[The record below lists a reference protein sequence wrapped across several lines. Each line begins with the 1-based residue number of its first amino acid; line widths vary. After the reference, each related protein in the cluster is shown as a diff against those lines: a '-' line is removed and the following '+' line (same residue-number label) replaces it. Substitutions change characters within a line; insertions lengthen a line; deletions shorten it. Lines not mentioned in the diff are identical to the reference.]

1 MTNTNTV
8 QTQIKFLD
16 DGIKPGGTRQA
27 KVALLLRRILEHNR
41 NAPERETTIIVCLIL
56 RRRRRR
62 GEALKIMS
70 IMYLEIFGGGGAG
83 VSKLPGVDLN
93 AAGLAPVASGG
104 HRCQDGQDGQDGQ
117 DDQDGK
123 DGEDDDDDQEVW
135 EVSRFQYLMWI
146 GNQLRERCPASVK
159 RISKRNYRLSLFFT
173 KTNPTRIKNTHK
185 KTTAI
190 SSERE
195 GNQESVSK
203 VAKVQKK
210 VTGNSQESGEKEK
223 HKL

>member
-1 MTNTNTV
+1 MPH
-8 QTQIKFLD
+8 FEEEG
-16 DGIKPGGTRQA
+16 GIENG
-27 KVALLLRRILEHNR
+27 VN
-41 NAPERETTIIVCLIL
+41 
-56 RRRRRR
+56 
-62 GEALKIMS
+62 
-70 IMYLEIFGGGGAG
+70 YLEIFGGGGAG

-104 HRCQDGQDGQDGQ
+104 HHCQDGQDGKDGQ
-117 DDQDGK
+117 
-123 DGEDDDDDQEVW
+123 DDDDDQEVW

-146 GNQLRERCPASVK
+146 GNQLKERCPASVK
-159 RISKRNYRLSLFFT
+159 RISERNYRLSLFFT
-173 KTNPTRIKNTHK
+173 KTNSTRIKNPHK

-210 VTGNSQESGEKEK
+210 VTGNSEESGEKEK
-223 HKL
+223 QSFNLKWIQNNNRST

>member
-1 MTNTNTV
+1 MRSNLEEPGRQRSLCCCGGSWNTTV
-8 QTQIKFLD
+8 M
-16 DGIKPGGTRQA
+16 
-27 KVALLLRRILEHNR
+27 H
-41 NAPERETTIIVCLIL
+41 
-56 RRRRRR
+56 
-62 GEALKIMS
+62 LK
-70 IMYLEIFGGGGAG
+70 IFGGGGAG

-104 HRCQDGQDGQDGQ
+104 HHCQDGQDGKDGQ
-117 DDQDGK
+117 
-123 DGEDDDDDQEVW
+123 DDDDDQEVW

-146 GNQLRERCPASVK
+146 GNQLKERCPASVK
-159 RISKRNYRLSLFFT
+159 RISERNYRLSLFFT
-173 KTNPTRIKNTHK
+173 KTNSTRIKNTHK